1 MNPIRIIM
9 ASTMAFAITIGVSI
23 WSEETN
29 AAALCSSD
37 KSNTCS
43 KTKETLQAAQDQAAA
58 KEQLRQALGVSSDEE
73 IYAALHEGQSLADI
87 AYHHHA
93 DVQEVI
99 RLQIAEMEK
108 QLDERLASGSIPPD
122 VYLAQKS
129 ELPEIIATSVY
140 GLTSGQ

>member
-58 KEQLRQALGVSSDEE
+58 NQLRQALGVSSDEE
-73 IYAALHEGQSLADI
+73 IYAALYQGQSLADI
-87 AYHHHA
+87 AHHHHA

-99 RLQIAEMEK
+99 RLQITEMEK

-129 ELPEIIATSVY
+129 ELPEIIANSVY